1 MTDTAADDAS
11 TQTFFFIRGV
21 EEDAGEC
28 EWPDDA
34 EKVRQALGESLNAKN
49 VAFLLGAGCSS
60 SRVDDREVGV
70 PTMAPLAKEFT
81 QSRETDDASFPTTEE
96 RELLLQQFGV
106 DISAEEYS
114 RNLERLMELLFSL
127 RFALQRSSLES
138 ASTQLETVNSL
149 IKKVQT
155 FLWTKCTRGA
165 FADGD
170 TTVMALYESF
180 YRKLVL
186 RDRSLPRPW
195 VFTTNYDL
203 FNETAM
209 DRNPVPPA
217 PRSPIDCRKISTGSS
232 RKSRR
237 TTSRIAG
244 QVPAPAKPG
253 LGKTWTSQ
261 ARPHF
266 RWSSKDGSIQRLFAT
281 LLRNNLI

>member
-114 RNLERLMELLFSL
+114 RNPRMHAPPVPVGAREERMLVQCASRCDLDCL
-127 RFALQRSSLES
+127 RRGAHGVHPLTDIWCRLIRLDPREAGRLQQPAQQPGQCRHPPLPRFPAAAFLQRIEGGGHYPTVV
-138 ASTQLETVNSL
+138 AGVQL
-149 IKKVQT
+149 
-155 FLWTKCTRGA
+155 R
-165 FADGD
+165 
-170 TTVMALYESF
+170 
-180 YRKLVL
+180 
-186 RDRSLPRPW
+186 
-195 VFTTNYDL
+195 
-203 FNETAM
+203 
-209 DRNPVPPA
+209 
-217 PRSPIDCRKISTGSS
+217 
-232 RKSRR
+232 
-237 TTSRIAG
+237 
-244 QVPAPAKPG
+244 
-253 LGKTWTSQ
+253 
-261 ARPHF
+261 
-266 RWSSKDGSIQRLFAT
+266 
-281 LLRNNLI
+281 